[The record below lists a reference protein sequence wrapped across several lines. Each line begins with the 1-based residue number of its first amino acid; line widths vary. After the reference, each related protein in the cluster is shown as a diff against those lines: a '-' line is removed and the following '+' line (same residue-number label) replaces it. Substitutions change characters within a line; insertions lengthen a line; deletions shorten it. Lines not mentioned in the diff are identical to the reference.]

1 MFVNLKCIRILNA
14 LLKGKLTLKTTTTT
28 TKKSSLVEKV
38 TDDVVAMVTRFKALI
53 SLL

>member
-1 MFVNLKCIRILNA
+1 MNA
-14 LLKGKLTLKTTTTT
+14 LLNKGKVTLKTTTT

-38 TDDVVAMVTRFKALI
+38 TDDLVAMVTRFKALI